1 MGIHTS
7 ILEQASP
14 QIDLFPARGAAIT
27 APSSVA
33 SRRAYAELAARLFGD
48 SGRSVVAFVSA
59 SRGEGVT
66 YTVRG
71 LAAELPR
78 AGRSV
83 VVLDG
88 DLRRLRLAGLR
99 VPERETG
106 SPPPILG
113 APLGSES
120 EQEPAVLAGL
130 RDHYDGILL
139 DCGSLQDSVSLL
151 RVASAADG
159 VVLVVEAGRTAK
171 EQVERCARVIR
182 EARGTLIGFVLNK
195 RHYPVPGW
203 LYRML

>member
-7 ILEQASP
+7 VLEKASP
-14 QIDLFPARGAAIT
+14 QMDLFPARATALAAR
-27 APSSVA
+27 SSFPG
-33 SRRAYAELAARLFGD
+33 RRAYAELAARLFGD
-48 SGRSVVAFVSA
+48 SGRRMVAFASA
-59 SRGEGVT
+59 GRGEGVT

-71 LAAELPR
+71 LAAELTR
-78 AGRSV
+78 AGRRF

-88 DLRRLRLAGLR
+88 DLRRLRLAGPD
-99 VPERETG
+99 VPEREPG

-113 APLGSES
+113 APLASES

-130 RDHYDGILL
+130 RDRYDCILL
-139 DCGSLQDSVSLL
+139 DCGSLQASVNLL

-171 EQVERCARVIR
+171 EQVERAARVIQ
-182 EARGTLIGFVLNK
+182 EARGILIGLVLNK